1 MHEKDKANLIDCLYS
16 IEHIEEYIQNIQTAD
31 KLLEDSKT
39 YDAVLMNFVIIAE
52 ACKRISNELQ
62 QKYPEVPWNEIRGFR
77 NYIAHDYF
85 GLDIDVIWQS
95 VTIEIPKLK
104 TVFNRIINENS

>member
-39 YDAVLMNFVIIAE
+39 YDAVLMNFGV
-52 ACKRISNELQ
+52 LQ
-62 QKYPEVPWNEIRGFR
+62 
-77 NYIAHDYF
+77 
-85 GLDIDVIWQS
+85 
-95 VTIEIPKLK
+95 
-104 TVFNRIINENS
+104 